1 MEAYSDIFD
10 RFAREYVD
18 KFQSLNGDWDKLT
31 ADEQEI
37 VALWSFGADMFMD
50 GFLSFFLAYGYD
62 VYVIAMRG
70 IERVGC
76 KKLYKLTEKTYK
88 KVLDRFQ
95 NDERIKAYGDI
106 PQYLTER
113 DEEIL
118 DELFEKF
125 DEEYGEQLCEAAY
138 KFYNSTNS

>member
-10 RFAREYVD
+10 RFAKEYVD
-18 KFQSLNGDWDKLT
+18 KFQSLNGDWDKLST
-31 ADEQEI
+31 DEQEI
-37 VALWSFGADMFMD
+37 VALWSFSADMFMD

-62 VYVIAMRG
+62 VYLIAMRG

-76 KKLYKLTEKTYK
+76 KKLHKLTEKTYK

-95 NDERIKAYGDI
+95 NDERIKSYGDI
-106 PQYLTER
+106 PQYISER

-125 DEEYGEQLCEAAY
+125 DEEYGEELCEAAY